1 MIIRIKNYISI
12 LFLLIKV
19 LPLPVHLLP
28 ARRLVFSADSSKLI
42 SATSQ
47 ALIQV
52 RSYCKESFKSYY
64 ILQILL
70 RMQWTIS

>member
-1 MIIRIKNYISI
+1 MIIRIKNYILI

-47 ALIQV
+47 GVIQV
-52 RSYCKESFKSYY
+52 RSYYEESF
-64 ILQILL
+64 
-70 RMQWTIS
+70 